1 MQEYIDLVLGYL
13 EQYSFVTENKPLFA
27 LVLLIASFLVAAIAM
42 VFIKITIAL
51 IARRTKSEMDDELLH
66 HAQTPIFRLIVLGA
80 LLISVQLLELEGGVL
95 DITTNI
101 ILSLIYLTFM
111 FYLLKAAGIF
121 YEYGFG
127 KIAEKTKS
135 TIDDEILPIA
145 KRTTSAVIWIFGI
158 ILILGVWGVDVGP
171 FLAGLGI
178 AGLAISFA
186 VQDSLSNIFGG
197 ISIIMDRVYK
207 VGDRIQLDSG
217 EMGEVIDVGLRS
229 TRVRTF
235 DNEVLII
242 PNGVLAKAK
251 VKNYVQPDTSLRVV
265 VKFGVEYGTK
275 PEKVKKV
282 LEPEL
287 KKIKGI
293 SKSPAPVVEFT
304 DMGESSLNCI
314 AKFWVPNYAD
324 AYDKKLEATDIIYR
338 ELNKAKIGIPFPTRT
353 VYMKK

>member
-13 EQYSFVTENKPLFA
+13 EQYSFVTENEPLFA
-27 LVLLIASFLVAAIAM
+27 LVLLVASFLVAAIAM
-42 VFIKITIAL
+42 IFIKIVIAV
-51 IARRTKSEMDDELLH
+51 IAKRTKSEMDDELLH
-66 HAQTPIFRLIVLGA
+66 HSQAPIFRLIVLGA

-95 DITTNI
+95 DITTKI
-101 ILSLIYLTFM
+101 ILTLIYITVAL
-111 FYLLKAAGIF
+111 YALKAAGIF
-121 YEYGFG
+121 YEHGFQR
-127 KIAEKTKS
+127 IAEKTKS

-145 KRTTSAVIWIFGI
+145 KKTTSAVIWIFAI
-158 ILILGVWGVDVGP
+158 IMVLGVWGVDVGP

-186 VQDSLSNIFGG
+186 LQESLANIFGG
-197 ISIIMDRVYK
+197 ISLIMDRVYK

-217 EMGEVIDVGLRS
+217 EVGTVVDVGLRS
-229 TRVRTF
+229 TRLRTF
-235 DNEVLII
+235 DNELIII
-242 PNGVLAKAK
+242 PNSKPANSK

-282 LEPEL
+282 LEPVL

-304 DMGESSLNCI
+304 DMGDSSLNCV
-314 AKFWVPNYAD
+314 AKFWVPDYND
-324 AYDKKLEATDIIYR
+324 AYTKKLEATDLIYG

>member
-1 MQEYIDLVLGYL
+1 MQEYIDFVMGYL
-13 EQYSFVTENKPLFA
+13 EQYSFVAENKPLFA
-27 LVLLIASFLVAAIAM
+27 FILLVASFLVAAIAM
-42 VFIKITIAL
+42 VFIKIIIAL

-80 LLISVQLLELEGGVL
+80 LLISVQFLELEGGVL

-111 FYLLKAAGIF
+111 FYLLKASGIF
-121 YEYGFG
+121 YEHGFG
-127 KIAEKTKS
+127 RIAEKTKS

-158 ILILGVWGVDVGP
+158 ILILGVWGVDIGP

-186 VQDSLSNIFGG
+186 LQESLSNIFGG

-207 VGDRIQLDSG
+207 VGDRISLESG
-217 EMGEVIDVGLRS
+217 EIGTVVDVGLRS
-229 TRVRTF
+229 TRFRTF
-235 DNEVLII
+235 DNELII
-242 PNGVLAKAK
+242 VPNGQLAKTRL
-251 VKNYVQPDTSLRVV
+251 KNYVQPDTSLRVV
-265 VKFGVEYGTK
+265 VNFGVEYGTK

-293 SKSPAPVVEFT
+293 SKSPAPIVEFT
-304 DMGESSLNCI
+304 DMGESSLNCV
-314 AKFWVPNYAD
+314 AKFWVPDYND
-324 AYDKKLEATDIIYR
+324 AYSKKLEATDLIYN

>member
-1 MQEYIDLVLGYL
+1 MQEYIDFILSYL
-13 EQYSFVTENKPLFA
+13 EQYSFVTGNKPLFA
-27 LVLLIASFLVAAIAM
+27 LVLLVASFIVGAIAL
-42 VFIKITIAL
+42 VFIKIVIAV
-51 IARRTKSEMDDELLH
+51 IARRTKSELDDELLH
-66 HAQTPIFRLIVLGA
+66 HAQTPLFRLIVLGA

-95 DITTNI
+95 DITTKI
-101 ILSLIYLTFM
+101 ILTLIYLTFM
-111 FYLLKAAGIF
+111 FYALKAAAIF
-121 YEYGFG
+121 YEHGFR

-135 TIDDEILPIA
+135 TFDDEILPIA
-145 KRTTSAVIWIFGI
+145 RKTTSAVIWIFGI

-197 ISIIMDRVYK
+197 ISIIMDKVYK

-235 DNEVLII
+235 DHEVIII

-265 VKFGVEYGTK
+265 VKFGVEYGTN
-275 PEKVKKV
+275 PDKVKKL
-282 LEPEL
+282 LEPAL
-287 KKIKGI
+287 AKMKGI
-293 SKSPAPVVEFT
+293 QKEPVPLVEFIE
-304 DMGESSLNCI
+304 MGESSLNCI
-314 AKFWVPNYAD
+314 AKFWVPDYTM
-324 AYDKKLEATDIIYR
+324 AYDKKLEATDLIYK

-353 VYMKK
+353 IYMKK